1 MRTTV
6 VIEDGKIEGYLTV
19 QEYAAEMHMSE
30 AAIYKYIYRGQL
42 ETLTIGTDKWQ
53 LRYIKKDA
61 IPKRNR
67 RGRPRAADGLRSEEV
82 RVRLTETEFDN
93 LTKLSQQ
100 SGKTK
105 SDILRS
111 VLKGELN
118 GFFESEKTCS

>member
-1 MRTTV
+1 MKTTV

-67 RGRPRAADGLRSEEV
+67 RGRPRAADGLRSVEV

-100 SGKTK
+100 TGMTK
-105 SDILRS
+105 SDILARCTRI
-111 VLKGELN
+111 
-118 GFFESEKTCS
+118 ESESP

>member
-19 QEYAAEMHMSE
+19 QEYAAAIHMSE

-61 IPKRNR
+61 IPKRNK
-67 RGRPRAADGLRSEEV
+67 RGRPRSADGLRNEEI
-82 RVRLTETEFDN
+82 RVRLTEKEFDN

-100 SGKTK
+100 TGKTK

-111 VLKGELN
+111 VLKGDTE
-118 GFFESEKTCS
+118 